1 NVKAQSTPVYRKGD
15 MIKGVQADAGKHIA
29 SGTSQGGGHVKILDG
44 HNNVKVNNIPI
55 ARHDSNCMINCD
67 ANGNG
72 GAKGKL
78 VTEQKSVSASAT
90 PASKPSNPV
99 APGQHTSEKLTRLKE
114 AKSKLEAGQLNLNA
128 LDDYINFKDSNSQLD
143 GLIGQI
149 QGTPGS
155 ATDYAAQATRGV
167 LGFVKD
173 GVMGIG
179 EMAYEGIKAVP
190 KLIRYQYTSTGQ
202 ALGQLDGQILA
213 ENIKLGN
220 ITAGTIGQDALDIGK
235 AIVKPVTDPWAKGQY
250 VEAGTRAV
258 TEIGTLGLGWIK
270 GSKAA
275 KAAEALKL
283 EEAAKAA
290 KIAEA
295 TKAAELAK
303 AEQMADTA
311 KSVDDGVHVRAS
323 KLTKHEKI
331 SAIREKIG
339 GDIKNHPLRQ
349 AYEDEVVDLEM
360 KAKHMM
366 DSGTPKNEV
375 AYEMWNERRELGIKY
390 KDLTPEPLRDY
401 IYEVNSGRYGDPLGP
416 KFEDL
421 VSKQL
426 ESGKSLDEA
435 YQRIINSSFTPNN
448 NVNALLS
455 KFEGWLESKD
465 VTYIDKALKY
475 IGGL

>member
-1 NVKAQSTPVYRKGD
+1 
-15 MIKGVQADAGKHIA
+15 
-29 SGTSQGGGHVKILDG
+29 
-44 HNNVKVNNIPI
+44 
-55 ARHDSNCMINCD
+55 
-67 ANGNG
+67 
-72 GAKGKL
+72 
-78 VTEQKSVSASAT
+78 
-90 PASKPSNPV
+90 
-99 APGQHTSEKLTRLKE
+99 
-114 AKSKLEAGQLNLNA
+114 
-128 LDDYINFKDSNSQLD
+128 
-143 GLIGQI
+143 
-149 QGTPGS
+149 
-155 ATDYAAQATRGV
+155 
-167 LGFVKD
+167 
-173 GVMGIG
+173 
-179 EMAYEGIKAVP
+179 
-190 KLIRYQYTSTGQ
+190 
-202 ALGQLDGQILA
+202 
-213 ENIKLGN
+213 
-220 ITAGTIGQDALDIGK
+220 
-235 AIVKPVTDPWAKGQY
+235 
-250 VEAGTRAV
+250 
-258 TEIGTLGLGWIK
+258 
-270 GSKAA
+270 
-275 KAAEALKL
+275 
-283 EEAAKAA
+283 